1 MFALGQLYVLWS
13 RVTDPT
19 LFHAVGLPPADLLDD
34 VAKAWAGAGLDV
46 NVCFRAAVDVTGE
59 RSYTDAP
66 TGVDPCVSVRSRL
79 KQVRQEE
86 ARVKLQL
93 FTLTEILNPQ
103 PRAADVVHALL
114 AWVDAADRA
123 SQEHREAPPFERE
136 DGSPIFPEGEEWW
149 LTEISKRRMP
159 DSSKDLANDD
169 IAAGNLTDNPSEAGL
184 SSNESGIDQKRLLW
198 HGRRSASYPSCPQ
211 ALVRLQN
218 ESLAQICNARGQEGV
233 HHASKR
239 SKSRIRDAQQC
250 DDRTTTA
257 FDQEDSRA
265 WRSANK
271 SSGT

>member
-1 MFALGQLYVLWS
+1 MG
-13 RVTDPT
+13 RC
-19 LFHAVGLPPADLLDD
+19 
-34 VAKAWAGAGLDV
+34 KLDV
-46 NVCFRAAVDVTGE
+46 NARFRAAVDVTGE
-59 RSYTDAP
+59 WSYTDAP

-93 FTLTEILNPQ
+93 FALTEILNPQ

-114 AWVDAADRA
+114 AWVDVADRA

-184 SSNESGIDQKRLLW
+184 SSNGSGIDHDDSSGAGEGLPLIPRARKRLCDYKM
-198 HGRRSASYPSCPQ
+198 SASRKSATCAVKKAYT
-211 ALVRLQN
+211 RLAGAAG
-218 ESLAQICNARGQEGV
+218 LASEMRSNA
-233 HHASKR
+233 
-239 SKSRIRDAQQC
+239 
-250 DDRTTTA
+250 TTVPRRRLTKKTRVPGA
-257 FDQEDSRA
+257 
-265 WRSANK
+265 
-271 SSGT
+271 